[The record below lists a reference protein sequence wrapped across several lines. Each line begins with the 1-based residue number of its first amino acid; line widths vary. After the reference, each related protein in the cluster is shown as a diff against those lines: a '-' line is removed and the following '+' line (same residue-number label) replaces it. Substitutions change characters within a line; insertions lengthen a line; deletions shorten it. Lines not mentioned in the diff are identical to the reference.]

1 MTRILAR
8 VALFVFAVTLSIS
21 AFAGGKAQTFTLY
34 HDSQLNGTQLPAGEY
49 TVVYDTTGA
58 NAQVKFMKGKKEV
71 ASATGQ
77 VKQLDKKPAYN
88 QIVLSNEGGA
98 ASISELNFHGSTT
111 GITFN
116 SSVANAGK

>member
-8 VALFVFAVTLSIS
+8 IAVLVFAVTLSIS
-21 AFAGGKAQTFTLY
+21 AFAGNKATFTLY

-49 TVVYDTTGA
+49 TVVYDTTGS

-77 VKQLDKKPAYN
+77 VKQLDKKPSYN
-88 QIVLSNEGGA
+88 QVVLTNEGGA
-98 ASISELNFHGSTT
+98 AAISELNFHGSTT
-111 GITFN
+111 GITFTPAA
-116 SSVANAGK
+116 ANAGK